1 MLYNFEKK
9 LHHLHIFS
17 GAKTVNYVTFFLNCV
32 HFSGKKHTF
41 LHNDKCV
48 CHLELVRDFMTERE
62 RGNFV
67 LDKADFADVAGS
79 YGEKIQRSI
88 K

>member
-1 MLYNFEKK
+1 MEFFETEAAGGMAGYAVEKVICSPILSHK
-9 LHHLHIFS
+9 FI
-17 GAKTVNYVTFFLNCV
+17 
-32 HFSGKKHTF
+32 
-41 LHNDKCV
+41 
-48 CHLELVRDFMTERE
+48 LELVRDFMTERE